1 MAGRIAYYGGIV
13 TNGLV
18 LDLDAAKKDSYPGTG
33 TIGYDISPI
42 QTNCTLSTS
51 GVSIDINP
59 PSFSQ
64 TVTIPSV
71 TTTRGLG
78 QVGTVDFWFQ
88 TKVTAPA
95 ASTITL
101 FGAFNSSLYI
111 FKSNNFGDNT
121 FWFISYGTF
130 TGGYVG
136 ITNSPALVITPNVW
150 YNFTISLSSTGQY
163 GFYRNGVA
171 LASGTAPSFV
181 SWNGFSGSYTF
192 GNGLGAGN
200 MVLGSMK
207 MYNRFLS
214 ASEVLQNYNATKGRF
229 GL

>member
-13 TNGLV
+13 RDGLV
-18 LDLDAAKKDSYPGTG
+18 LNIDAANKASYPGNG
-33 TIGYDISPI
+33 TVAFDISPI
-42 QTNCTLSTS
+42 STNCSLSTS
-51 GVSIDINP
+51 GVTTTPLP
-59 PSFSQ
+59 PNFNQ

-78 QVGTVDFWFQ
+78 QSGTIDFWFQ
-88 TKVTAPA
+88 TKVTSPA
-95 ASTITL
+95 ASSITL
-101 FGAFNSSLYI
+101 FGTFNSSCYI
-111 FKSNNFGDNT
+111 FKNNGFPDNS
-121 FWFISYGTF
+121 FWFIAYGTF

-136 ITNSPALVITPNVW
+136 STNNPYIVVTPNVW
-150 YNFTISLSSTGQY
+150 HNLTISLSSTGQY
-163 GFYRNGVA
+163 GFYRNGVL
-171 LASGTAPSFV
+171 LASGTAPSFT